1 MLKAQILEFD
11 RMITVWHRSNETSKR
26 LDEIPGVGP
35 ALATALVAS
44 VVDPKA
50 FRSGRDFS
58 AWIGLVPKQHS
69 SRGRDDRIAGG
80 PLPIALTDTQIQ
92 AVMQA
97 AAPLDPD
104 KRLVFWS
111 G

>member
-1 MLKAQILEFD
+1 LQEA
-11 RMITVWHRSNETSKR
+11 HGRS
-26 LDEIPGVGP
+26 
-35 ALATALVAS
+35 
-44 VVDPKA
+44 
-50 FRSGRDFS
+50 
-58 AWIGLVPKQHS
+58 
-69 SRGRDDRIAGG
+69 
-80 PLPIALTDTQIQ
+80 ALTDTQIQ